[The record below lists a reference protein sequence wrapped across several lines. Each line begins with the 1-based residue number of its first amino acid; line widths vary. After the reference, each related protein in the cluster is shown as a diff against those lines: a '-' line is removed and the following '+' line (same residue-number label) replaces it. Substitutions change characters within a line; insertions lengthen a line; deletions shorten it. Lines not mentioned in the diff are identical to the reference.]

1 MPHRIQ
7 LLSTTHFHYGLST
20 PRYAE
25 KSSYKSTYVETRGCK
40 KLLSE
45 DDKDKLEK
53 LYDKEG
59 FEAKRLSWTN
69 AAIEAGIETEVSTDT
84 VRTAAASRGLYKRIA
99 RQIQYKSDADC
110 QAREAWARKEL
121 AKRPEPEDW
130 HNVIFTDECHWG
142 FGDEAR
148 QYIERKP
155 PTDKDLKRVHG
166 WGGIGWD
173 FKSDLHLYDISSNS
187 NGKMTQTYYLD
198 NILKPFVHKLRQEG
212 RYFVLEEDND
222 SGHGPGKNNPVRS

>member
-7 LLSTTHFHYGLST
+7 LLSTTHFHYGLLT

-25 KSSYKSTYVETRGCK
+25 KSSHIFSHCKVSRKQGYEILKGEFDRTFHSTYVKTRGRK

-45 DDKDKLEK
+45 DSKDKLEK
-53 LYDKEG
+53 LYDEEG

-69 AAIEAGIETEVSTDT
+69 AAIEAGIEMEVSTDT

-148 QYIERKP
+148 QYI
-155 PTDKDLKRVHG
+155 V
-166 WGGIGWD
+166 
-173 FKSDLHLYDISSNS
+173 
-187 NGKMTQTYYLD
+187 
-198 NILKPFVHKLRQEG
+198 
-212 RYFVLEEDND
+212 
-222 SGHGPGKNNPVRS
+222 